1 MQRLKLKH
9 LDAISKEEINYSI
22 LAKDLLNYN
31 RWKFWKMF
39 SLVKKI
45 DKLQKHILEIRSL
58 DFTKIEESEFCTIKR
73 PSEIDEMPLIAM
85 LELQGLFDRDV
96 EDIAIGELIIQTI
109 SISCFSANS
118 SSKFDIESDEFADF
132 RNKVSGSDLV
142 YSMGLYQWINSSFNK
157 SSQDWNKA
165 FFEVEVINGEY
176 DQAGGKMM
184 EKFNVLATIKNT
196 CQDYNMDYYSAMQI
210 PYGIVQATGL
220 MKATAGYVEHKMSEI
235 AEARMRT
242 DRQKF

>member
-1 MQRLKLKH
+1 MKH
-9 LDAISKEEINYSI
+9 LDAISKEEINYNT
-22 LAKDLLNYN
+22 LAKDLLKYN
-31 RWKFWKMF
+31 RWKLWRMF
-39 SLVKKI
+39 SFVKRM
-45 DKLQKHILEIRSL
+45 DELHKHITEVRSL
-58 DFTKIEESEFCTIKR
+58 DFTKIEESELCTINR
-73 PSEIDEMPLIAM
+73 PSELDEITLIAM

-96 EDIAIGELIIQTI
+96 EEIGIGELIIQTI
-109 SISCFSANS
+109 SIACFSANS
-118 SSKFDIESDEFADF
+118 SSKFDISSEEFTEF
-132 RNKVSGSDLV
+132 RNKVSESDLV
-142 YSMGLYQWINSSFNK
+142 YSMGLYQWINSAFNQ

-196 CQDYNMDYYSAMQI
+196 CQDFNMDYYSAMQI
-210 PYGIVQATGL
+210 PYGIIQATGL

-242 DRQKF
+242 ERRNS